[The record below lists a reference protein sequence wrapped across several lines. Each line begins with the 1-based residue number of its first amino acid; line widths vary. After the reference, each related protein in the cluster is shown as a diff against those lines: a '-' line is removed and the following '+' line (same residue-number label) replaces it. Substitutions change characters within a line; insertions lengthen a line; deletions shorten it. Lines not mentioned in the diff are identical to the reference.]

1 MESKEESVASSK
13 KWWEILPNVLTVVRI
28 ILVPV
33 FIALMIAQF
42 LQGTVTLL
50 IIALVV
56 FCVAAYTDHLDG
68 KLARRWGVVSDFGKL
83 VDPIADK
90 ALMISAFVLLSLFQN
105 LWWWFTAV
113 VILREVAV
121 TLLRMYLLR
130 SGVVL
135 PASKGGK
142 IKTSLQILMV
152 FLWMLAGICYPFN
165 TQVGVVVMY
174 LAIAALIAA
183 FVATVLSGMVYFLDA
198 HDNRKEQAKTADEQD
213 KSAEA
218 DESTAVDD
226 SEETDKSAEADLAAE
241 KDEQAAEKPLKRQ
254 RRRKT
259 RAHKHAK
266 IGKGASVLKSK
277 EKAAA
282 VDADGETDSSDA
294 GAEEDQ
300 ELMDDFAGFKKTW
313 IPRKKPGEVKPETD
327 KAAETAAVEPVS
339 VAEKSADDSKNAPKV
354 TKNAESEEKTLA
366 AAGGEHKTKFPSRR
380 QRREQQ
386 KAQGNKSAEAGGDSA
401 DESSTSSIPQAAVNI
416 PELAASA
423 DDAKNGKDSLG
434 AEHSGKE
441 IDIEK
446 SPELKDKAE
455 APHFAF
461 GRSER
466 RRRKK
471 Q

>member
-1 MESKEESVASSK
+1 MAEK
-13 KWWEILPNVLTVVRI
+13 IPNLLTVLRI

-68 KLARRWGVVSDFGKL
+68 KLARRWQVVSDFGKL

-198 HDNRKEQAKTADEQD
+198 HDNHKEQAKTADEQD
-213 KSAEA
+213 E
-218 DESTAVDD
+218 
-226 SEETDKSAEADLAAE
+226 
-241 KDEQAAEKPLKRQ
+241 
-254 RRRKT
+254 
-259 RAHKHAK
+259 
-266 IGKGASVLKSK
+266 
-277 EKAAA
+277 
-282 VDADGETDSSDA
+282 
-294 GAEEDQ
+294 
-300 ELMDDFAGFKKTW
+300 
-313 IPRKKPGEVKPETD
+313 
-327 KAAETAAVEPVS
+327 
-339 VAEKSADDSKNAPKV
+339 
-354 TKNAESEEKTLA
+354 
-366 AAGGEHKTKFPSRR
+366 
-380 QRREQQ
+380 
-386 KAQGNKSAEAGGDSA
+386 SAEAGESAAEEDS
-401 DESSTSSIPQAAVNI
+401 EERTNLLKQTLLRERTSR
-416 PELAASA
+416 LR
-423 DDAKNGKDSLG
+423 
-434 AEHSGKE
+434 
-441 IDIEK
+441 K
-446 SPELKDKAE
+446 SP
-455 APHFAF
+455 
-461 GRSER
+461 
-466 RRRKK
+466 
-471 Q
+471 

>member
-1 MESKEESVASSK
+1 MMESKEKPATFSE
-13 KWWEILPNVLTVVRI
+13 KWRKIIPNLLTVVRI

-33 FIALMIAQF
+33 FIALMIVQF
-42 LQGTVTLL
+42 MQGTVTLL

-56 FCVAAYTDHLDG
+56 FCLAAYTDHLDG
-68 KLARRWGVVSDFGKL
+68 KLARRWQVVSDFGKL

-165 TQVGVVVMY
+165 TQVGVVIMY

-198 HDNRKEQAKTADEQD
+198 HDNRKRQAETIGNSEN
-213 KSAEA
+213 AEEDA
-218 DESTAVDD
+218 
-226 SEETDKSAEADLAAE
+226 SEAETEASEKLPEDAAS
-241 KDEQAAEKPLKRQ
+241 Q
-254 RRRKT
+254 T
-259 RAHKHAK
+259 
-266 IGKGASVLKSK
+266 G

-282 VDADGETDSSDA
+282 EKTSQV
-294 GAEEDQ
+294 AEEEDAEDSADQ
-300 ELMDDFAGFKKTW
+300 EEDYEDDEDDELVDDFVNFKKTW
-313 IPRKKPGEVKPETD
+313 IPRIKNNTTPQ
-327 KAAETAAVEPVS
+327 ETADTKAGKLETESLEEETPVS
-339 VAEKSADDSKNAPKV
+339 AKPAPQIEKPDQSENHPASSAEDKHQV
-354 TKNAESEEKTLA
+354 
-366 AAGGEHKTKFPSRR
+366 KFPSRR

-386 KAQGNKSAEAGGDSA
+386 KAQEKKSVAAKGEVAE
-401 DESSTSSIPQAAVNI
+401 ESSESSIPQVKVEIPDLSARAAAVTNS
-416 PELAASA
+416 EDALA
-423 DDAKNGKDSLG
+423 DDDCAEEETG
-434 AEHSGKE
+434 AAT
-441 IDIEK
+441 
-446 SPELKDKAE
+446 SPGSKAE
-455 APHFAF
+455 SPAPRFALS
-461 GRSER
+461 RSEM

-471 Q
+471 EK